1 MNDINMNR
9 KSFLY
14 WKFFFIMLLSVS
26 LSACTGKT
34 GHAKHLAD
42 SIRNRQSDSSVVAG
56 IATHTEQAC
65 SVIDSLEEVE
75 AVSPQRISY
84 YRALTYY
91 KIGDRQNT
99 EKYLVKALDGNKLL
113 VDNRELFY
121 RSADLLA
128 SSMINRHEYKKA
140 LAVAT
145 LGFEASKADQSQAG
159 RRWVALLLNAM
170 GYCEMQLGHIDAAE
184 RCFSQAYIALKQ
196 MVDVDPNY
204 ANLQDYAR
212 LSCNTLDAYV
222 STRQYKKAAA
232 WLESTEEAVNLLVA
246 SPECTKNV
254 RERWEGGLYAKQ
266 ALVLLHTGN
275 RAGADAA
282 FAKVMKLNY
291 GQTGQGIIEFATY
304 LKEAGRTDELLHLLP
319 QVDSVYTSWGDSK
332 AANELH

>member
-42 SIRNRQSDSSVVAG
+42 SIRNRQIDSSVVAG
-56 IATHTEQAC
+56 IATHTEQTW
-65 SVIDSLEEVE
+65 SVIDSLEAVE

-204 ANLQDYAR
+204 ANLQDYA
-212 LSCNTLDAYV
+212 
-222 STRQYKKAAA
+222 AA

-254 RERWEGGLYAKQ
+254 RERWEGGLYVKQ

-282 FAKVMKLNY
+282 FAKAMKLNY